1 MLEKLEIKEWLE
13 LNAKLQQK
21 KNNLR
26 KTLKE
31 KGILKKGKRLVL
43 KRKVLILRKLVV
55 LKRKLQ
61 VPRKK

>member
-31 KGILKKGKRLVL
+31 KGILKKGKTNDFDNY
-43 KRKVLILRKLVV
+43 
-55 LKRKLQ
+55 Q
-61 VPRKK
+61 YFGQYYM